1 MALSLKRLQQKGVTT
16 EPQPFY
22 EELCF
27 VSVFLKI
34 ALSVICTGFLIV
46 GAQPGLS
53 QDMLTVEADDSL
65 EWNQAEGFYKA
76 NGNAVAVQG
85 EQNLKGDVLIAY
97 YTPTGSSRDF
107 KRILAEGN
115 VSFKD
120 GGISGTGATAD
131 YDLTKRRYVLS
142 GPNASISG
150 PDGQADAE
158 KQIDFERDAAKIYLQ
173 DNARIKLSDGRKLF
187 GDSITVFL
195 DDKENVSRVIAS
207 GDVEVIQKPGSS
219 ATGDEADYDHK
230 ANITILTGNVTM
242 IDGENKLFGDVAEID
257 FSTGIS
263 KMVSSSLVG
272 RVSGQF
278 SRLIADTK
286 K

>member
-1 MALSLKRLQQKGVTT
+1 M
-16 EPQPFY
+16 
-22 EELCF
+22 
-27 VSVFLKI
+27 SVFSKF
-34 ALSVICTGFLIV
+34 ALSVFFIGFLIV
-46 GAQPGLS
+46 VARPGLS
-53 QDMLTVEADDSL
+53 QDILTVEADDSL
-65 EWNQAEGFYKA
+65 EWNQTEGFYKA
-76 NGNAVAVQG
+76 NGNAVAFQG

-107 KRILAEGN
+107 SRILAKGN

-120 GGISGTGATAD
+120 GRISGTGATAD
-131 YDLTKRRYVLS
+131 YDLSKRHYVLS

-158 KQIDFERDAAKIYLQ
+158 TQIDFERNSAKIYLQ
-173 DNARIKLSDGRKLF
+173 DNARIILSDGRRLF
-187 GDSITVFL
+187 GDSITVIL
-195 DDKENVSRVIAS
+195 DDKENVSRVIAN
-207 GDVEVIQKPGSS
+207 GDVEVVQTPGSS

-230 ANITILTGNVTM
+230 ANITILTGNVTL

-263 KMVSSSLVG
+263 KMISSSING

-278 SRLIADTK
+278 SRLIRDTK
-286 K
+286 Q

>member
-1 MALSLKRLQQKGVTT
+1 M
-16 EPQPFY
+16 
-22 EELCF
+22 
-27 VSVFLKI
+27 SVFTKF
-34 ALSVICTGFLIV
+34 AVSVICTGFLVV
-46 GAQPGLS
+46 GARQGLA
-53 QDMLTVEADDSL
+53 QDILTVEADDSL
-65 EWNQAEGFYKA
+65 EWNQTEGFYKA

-85 EQNLKGDVLIAY
+85 EQNLKGDILIAF

-107 KRILAEGN
+107 NRILAEGN

-131 YDLTKRRYVLS
+131 YDLTNRHYVIS

-158 KQIDFERDAAKIYLQ
+158 KQIDFQRNAAKIYLQ
-173 DNARIKLSDGRKLF
+173 VNARITLSDGRKLF
-187 GDSITVFL
+187 GDTITVFL
-195 DDKENVSRVIAS
+195 DDTENVSRVLAN

-230 ANITILTGNVTM
+230 ANITVLKGNVTL

-263 KMVSSSLVG
+263 KMVSSSHVG

-278 SRLIADTK
+278 SRLVSDK

>member
-1 MALSLKRLQQKGVTT
+1 M
-16 EPQPFY
+16 
-22 EELCF
+22 
-27 VSVFLKI
+27 SVLPKF

-46 GAQPGLS
+46 GARPGLS
-53 QDMLTVEADDSL
+53 QDILTVEADDSL
-65 EWNQAEGFYKA
+65 EWNQTEGFYKA

-85 EQNLKGDVLIAY
+85 EQKLQGDILIAY
-97 YTPTGSSRDF
+97 YTPKGSSRDF
-107 KRILAEGN
+107 NRILAEGN

-131 YDLTKRRYVLS
+131 YDLANRYYILS
-142 GPNASISG
+142 GPNASIAG

-158 KQIDFERDAAKIYLQ
+158 KQIDFERNAAKIYLQ
-173 DNARIKLSDGRKLF
+173 DDARIILSDGRKLF

-195 DDKENVSRVIAS
+195 DDKENVSRVIAN
-207 GDVEVIQKPGSS
+207 GDVAVIQKPGSS

-230 ANITILTGNVTM
+230 ANITILTGNVTL

-263 KMVSSSLVG
+263 KIISSSLVG

-278 SRLIADTK
+278 SRLITDPK
-286 K
+286 Q